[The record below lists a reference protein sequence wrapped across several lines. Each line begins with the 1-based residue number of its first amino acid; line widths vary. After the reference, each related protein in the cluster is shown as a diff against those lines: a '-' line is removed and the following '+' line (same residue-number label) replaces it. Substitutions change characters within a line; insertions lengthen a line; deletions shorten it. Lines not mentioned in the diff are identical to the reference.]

1 MLHQVGDD
9 DGGRAGHA
17 RLTVDEQPL
26 PTLVSFLWNEGEKQE
41 VQGRGQR
48 DGRREVNVYLDL
60 MMSYSVEKD
69 NMKMVWEL
77 SIMSYLIVSVY
88 GTTSRTG

>member
-1 MLHQVGDD
+1 M
-9 DGGRAGHA
+9 
-17 RLTVDEQPL
+17 DEQPL

>member
-1 MLHQVGDD
+1 M
-9 DGGRAGHA
+9 
-17 RLTVDEQPL
+17 
-26 PTLVSFLWNEGEKQE
+26 SFLWNEGEKQE

-60 MMSYSVEKD
+60 MMSYSIEKD
-69 NMKMVWEL
+69 DMKMVWKL
-77 SIMSYLIVSVY
+77 SIISYLIVSVY